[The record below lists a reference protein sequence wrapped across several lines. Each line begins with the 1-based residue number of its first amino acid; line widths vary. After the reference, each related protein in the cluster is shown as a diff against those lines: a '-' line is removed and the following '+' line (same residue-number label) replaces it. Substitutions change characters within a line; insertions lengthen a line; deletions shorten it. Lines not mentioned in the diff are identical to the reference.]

1 MSRIVA
7 MFLFLGG
14 MELSGQ
20 DLTRDEVLRRLQEEP
35 LQVAVSSEQ
44 DPYASVLQ
52 ALDRMAMAQP
62 DEELTRGALLFQLR
76 RPGADFPLNAQIL
89 GRLFL
94 EQTDTFLKVW
104 RGLPGAQQ
112 LGLAA
117 YLRYGWQ
124 KAMEGK
130 NKSSPR
136 LVEKQKKMDRLL
148 AALINT
154 RP

>member
-1 MSRIVA
+1 M
-7 MFLFLGG
+7 
-14 MELSGQ
+14 SGQ
-20 DLTRDEVLRRLQEEP
+20 DLNRDEVLRRLQAEP
-35 LQVAVSSEQ
+35 LQEAVSSEQ
-44 DPYASVLQ
+44 DPYAPALQ
-52 ALDRMAMAQP
+52 ALDRLATAQP

-104 RGLPGAQQ
+104 NSLPGAQQ